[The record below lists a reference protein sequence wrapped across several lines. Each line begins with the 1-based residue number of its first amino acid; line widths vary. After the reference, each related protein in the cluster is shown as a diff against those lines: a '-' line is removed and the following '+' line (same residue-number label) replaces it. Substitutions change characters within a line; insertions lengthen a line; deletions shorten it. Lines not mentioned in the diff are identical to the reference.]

1 MIAAVACC
9 APDQL
14 TGELAGDPAVGPL
27 IERFLRTARYD
38 PPLAFDLVAL
48 ARGRTGASWALRRL
62 AVLMLE
68 HQALGLVPDDDA
80 RIAALLQTLGLGGE
94 PRAVF
99 LDLTRRLDRLHRVHR
114 GIDGAGTSEAALARF
129 LEASRSD
136 CKLTL
141 SRYLFSP
148 AEVVDRIVKSFT
160 TSTGVRDSAGLGQPF
175 VAEELAGSLER
186 LPPYEAAIVRGLSRR
201 PTVYWVSADT
211 GSRINGVVEHPHDT
225 VVAVIKPP
233 GSDHEI
239 EIKRVGLRQPEPL
252 HAVFDRDG
260 KEVPATHRI
269 QGGSM
274 GYYLRWEA
282 AAAAS
287 LAHVYRRIQR
297 DEAPISRTTAMS
309 TIYGVPCG
317 GGERHIVDYFARLA
331 GPSGREQTRHAMRAS
346 IQAFC
351 KEMRSQSLPARSD
364 LELGAQFLGQV
375 APTQSVLIG
384 TSSFRLDRIG
394 GYLSPEGADYYF
406 ARTNPAATAA
416 ERQTFA
422 DEVLEEVLGVLTPV
436 DAPFE
441 SHAQYLDAV
450 FADVDNRARADR
462 HYLAGMQQV
471 GAFWGALVG
480 MRAYTYGESF
490 VARNVGLRSVWARGE
505 WTPTLIFLDHDA
517 TYLSGIRSRQFHPLS
532 ALPGMRGDHMHVWG
546 FGTVKGSTEWLR
558 ILYRVDGDRAR
569 TGETALRD
577 EMRRAFDGVR
587 RAIREDAH
595 VQRCFHAE
603 FVDRFADWDDLVSGY
618 LALDK
623 TPEARAAWAASASS
637 RLEALR
643 YPDNLRREYLSAFD
657 RYADFLEA
665 YGFLYGAQAADC
677 GR

>member
-1 MIAAVACC
+1 
-9 APDQL
+9 
-14 TGELAGDPAVGPL
+14 
-27 IERFLRTARYD
+27 
-38 PPLAFDLVAL
+38 
-48 ARGRTGASWALRRL
+48 
-62 AVLMLE
+62 
-68 HQALGLVPDDDA
+68 
-80 RIAALLQTLGLGGE
+80 
-94 PRAVF
+94 
-99 LDLTRRLDRLHRVHR
+99 
-114 GIDGAGTSEAALARF
+114 
-129 LEASRSD
+129 
-136 CKLTL
+136 
-141 SRYLFSP
+141 
-148 AEVVDRIVKSFT
+148 
-160 TSTGVRDSAGLGQPF
+160 
-175 VAEELAGSLER
+175 
-186 LPPYEAAIVRGLSRR
+186 
-201 PTVYWVSADT
+201 VYWVSPDT
-211 GSRINGVVEHPHDT
+211 GSRINGLVEHPHDT

-233 GSDHEI
+233 GSDQEI

-416 ERQTFA
+416 ERQAFA

-450 FADVDNRARADR
+450 FADADNRARADR
-462 HYLAGMQQV
+462 HYLAGMRQV

-558 ILYRVDGDRAR
+558 ILYRVDDDRAR
-569 TGETALRD
+569 AGETALRD
-577 EMRRAFDGVR
+577 EMRGAFDGAR

-623 TPEARAAWAASASS
+623 TPEARAAWAAAASS

-665 YGFLYGAQAADC
+665 YSFLYGAQAADC

>member
-27 IERFLRTARYD
+27 IERFLRTPRYD

-68 HQALGLVPDDDA
+68 HQALGLLPDDDA

-114 GIDGAGTSEAALARF
+114 GIDGADTSDAALARF
-129 LEASRSD
+129 IEASRSD

-175 VAEELAGSLER
+175 VPEELAESLER

-201 PTVYWVSADT
+201 PTVYWVTPDT
-211 GSRINGVVEHPHDT
+211 GSRINGLVEHPHDT

-233 GSDHEI
+233 GSDQEI

-287 LAHVYRRIQR
+287 LAQVHRRIQR
-297 DEAPISRTTAMS
+297 DEAPISRTAAMS
-309 TIYGVPCG
+309 TIYGVPCD

-346 IQAFC
+346 IHAFC

-384 TSSFRLDRIG
+384 TSSFRLESDRRLPVPG
-394 GYLSPEGADYYF
+394 GRRLLL
-406 ARTNPAATAA
+406 R
-416 ERQTFA
+416 A
-422 DEVLEEVLGVLTPV
+422 DEPGR
-436 DAPFE
+436 D
-441 SHAQYLDAV
+441 
-450 FADVDNRARADR
+450 
-462 HYLAGMQQV
+462 
-471 GAFWGALVG
+471 
-480 MRAYTYGESF
+480 
-490 VARNVGLRSVWARGE
+490 
-505 WTPTLIFLDHDA
+505 
-517 TYLSGIRSRQFHPLS
+517 RSRAP
-532 ALPGMRGDHMHVWG
+532 
-546 FGTVKGSTEWLR
+546 
-558 ILYRVDGDRAR
+558 
-569 TGETALRD
+569 
-577 EMRRAFDGVR
+577 GVR
-587 RAIREDAH
+587 RRGP
-595 VQRCFHAE
+595 RGGPRRPHA
-603 FVDRFADWDDLVSGY
+603 RS
-618 LALDK
+618 
-623 TPEARAAWAASASS
+623 THHSS
-637 RLEALR
+637 RTR
-643 YPDNLRREYLSAFD
+643 STSTRRSPTPTIAPGPIATTW
-657 RYADFLEA
+657 RA
-665 YGFLYGAQAADC
+665 C
-677 GR
+677 GRSAPSGARSWGCAPTPTANRS